1 MSNVGQNR
9 TWAKHTGAGK
19 PRLQAIF
26 AKVQRRA
33 NPEGMFQSVLGPELG
48 CRRGGEAAA
57 LSVGTPRGPVGY
69 PKSRIC

>member
-26 AKVQRRA
+26 AKV
-33 NPEGMFQSVLGPELG
+33 GMFQSVLGPELG
-48 CRRGGEAAA
+48 CRRGGEPAA
-57 LSVGTPRGPVGY
+57 LSVGTPREPVGY